1 MIQAALLLGCVL
13 LSSVAAFPRNT
24 QNGALPPQRAIT
36 EPEPTSHVLSG
47 KIPAPAPG
55 TCQDLLKAAPSL
67 APSLAP
73 LPENLSLLALRVAL
87 EDIGCPTEA
96 HSLQLQLSGL
106 GGKDNTET
114 LILESQKLIK
124 EQGTGNNEAILR
136 DLGGSPV
143 ELKRVGRSVT
153 LPETCTSEEGRVL
166 YELGSVFAELAEKLP
181 SIDEVREFKA
191 SAANVTQ
198 TCTVESWEHLDHVRI
213 KMMKHPE
220 VRNAT
225 LSIEDQ
231 IHIIARLT
239 VILNRFFGGLLL
251 NYFQSYFG

>member
-24 QNGALPPQRAIT
+24 QNGALPLQQAIAET
-36 EPEPTSHVLSG
+36 EPTSNVLSR
-47 KIPAPAPG
+47 KILPPAPG
-55 TCQDLLKAAPSL
+55 TCQDLLYA

-73 LPENLSLLALRVAL
+73 LPEYLSLLALRVAL
-87 EDIGCPTEA
+87 EDVGCPAEA
-96 HSLQLQLSGL
+96 HSLQLQLSRV

-114 LILESQKLIK
+114 LILESQKLVK
-124 EQGTGNNEAILR
+124 EEGIGDNEAILR
-136 DLGGSPV
+136 DLGGSPG

-153 LPETCTSEEGRVL
+153 LPETCTSEEGRIFH
-166 YELGSVFAELAEKLP
+166 ELGSLVVEFAEKLP
-181 SIDEVREFKA
+181 SVDVVRELKA
-191 SAANVTQ
+191 SAVNVTQ
-198 TCTVESWEHLDHVRI
+198 KCTIESWEHLDQVRI
-213 KMMKHPE
+213 KMMKNPE

-231 IHIIARLT
+231 IYIIARFSVL
-239 VILNRFFGGLLL
+239 LNRIFASLLL

>member
-24 QNGALPPQRAIT
+24 QNGALPLSAIT
-36 EPEPTSHVLSG
+36 EPEPTSHVISG

-55 TCQDLLKAAPSL
+55 TCQDLLNA

-73 LPENLSLLALRVAL
+73 LPEYLSLLALRVAL

-96 HSLQLQLSGL
+96 HSLQLQLSGV

-124 EQGTGNNEAILR
+124 EQGTGDNEAILR
-136 DLGGSPV
+136 GLGGSPG

-166 YELGSVFAELAEKLP
+166 YELGSVFAEFAEKLP
-181 SIDEVREFKA
+181 SIDVVREFKA

-198 TCTVESWEHLDHVRI
+198 TCTVESWEHLEQVRI

-239 VILNRFFGGLLL
+239 VLLNRIFAGLLL

>member
-36 EPEPTSHVLSG
+36 EPEPTSHVISG

-55 TCQDLLKAAPSL
+55 TCQDLLYA

-73 LPENLSLLALRVAL
+73 LPEYLSLLALRVAL

-96 HSLQLQLSGL
+96 HSLQLQLSGV

-124 EQGTGNNEAILR
+124 EQGTGDNEAILR
-136 DLGGSPV
+136 GLGGSPG

-166 YELGSVFAELAEKLP
+166 YELGSVFAEFAEKLP
-181 SIDEVREFKA
+181 SIDVVREFKA

-198 TCTVESWEHLDHVRI
+198 KCTIESWEHLEQVRI

-225 LSIEDQ
+225 LSIEDE
-231 IHIIARLT
+231 IYIAARLT
-239 VILNRFFGGLLL
+239 VILNRFFAGLLL

>member
-13 LSSVAAFPRNT
+13 LSSVATFPRNT
-24 QNGALPPQRAIT
+24 QNGALPPQQAIT
-36 EPEPTSHVLSG
+36 EPEPTSHVLSR

-55 TCQDLLKAAPSL
+55 TCQDLLNA

-96 HSLQLQLSGL
+96 HSLQLQLSGV

-124 EQGTGNNEAILR
+124 EQGTGDNEAILR
-136 DLGGSPV
+136 GLGGSPG

-153 LPETCTSEEGRVL
+153 LPETCTSEQGRML
-166 YELGSVFAELAEKLP
+166 YELGSLIVEFAEKLP
-181 SIDEVREFKA
+181 SIDVVREFKA
-191 SAANVTQ
+191 SAVNFTQ
-198 TCTVESWEHLDHVRI
+198 TCTVESWEHLEQVRI
-213 KMMKHPE
+213 KMLKHPE

-225 LSIEDQ
+225 LSTEDQ

-239 VILNRFFGGLLL
+239 VLLNRFFAVLLL

>member
-24 QNGALPPQRAIT
+24 QYGALPPQRAIT

-47 KIPAPAPG
+47 KIPAPATG
-55 TCQDLLKAAPSL
+55 TCQDLLNA

-96 HSLQLQLSGL
+96 HSLQRQVSGL
-106 GGKDNTET
+106 GGKDNSET

-124 EQGTGNNEAILR
+124 EQGTGHNEAILR
-136 DLGGSPV
+136 DLGRSPG

-181 SIDEVREFKA
+181 SIDEVREFKDA
-191 SAANVTQ
+191 AANVTQ
-198 TCTVESWEHLDHVRI
+198 TCTVESWEHLDQVRI